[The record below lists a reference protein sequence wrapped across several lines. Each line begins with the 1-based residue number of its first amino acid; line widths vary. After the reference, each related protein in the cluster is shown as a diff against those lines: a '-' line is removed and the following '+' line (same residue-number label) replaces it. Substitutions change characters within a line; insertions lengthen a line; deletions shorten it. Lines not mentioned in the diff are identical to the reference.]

1 VIFFD
6 VVVHLL
12 IVDGV
17 HFRVTLSFSDFFL
30 FFFIFMILITYFSS

>member
-1 VIFFD
+1 VTFFD

-17 HFRVTLSFSDFFL
+17 HFRVTLSFSDFFFIFFYIYDIDNL
-30 FFFIFMILITYFSS
+30 FF